1 MSKIVRALPVS
12 SIDIWFEGTSLSGT
26 MNVHLKSQRI
36 SELLDRIGKSDL
48 FKQFSSDLIWRISP
62 GNSLLY
68 DITSVPSYSSAGILE
83 YGQAKDHPDFEQ
95 INMGMVMERS
105 RNIPLFFEIYRGS
118 IPDVVTLKR
127 TAEGI
132 RKLIPKMEI
141 VLDMRFFSYEN
152 LRLLRDDS
160 FVIVAS
166 LVSITIK
173 NVFSSASR
181 TVDRADNVI
190 MNEPIFCKQIS
201 FTIDDPQ
208 LKNYRSGQT

>member
-95 INMGMVMERS
+95 INMGMVM
-105 RNIPLFFEIYRGS
+105 
-118 IPDVVTLKR
+118 
-127 TAEGI
+127 
-132 RKLIPKMEI
+132 
-141 VLDMRFFSYEN
+141 
-152 LRLLRDDS
+152 
-160 FVIVAS
+160 
-166 LVSITIK
+166 
-173 NVFSSASR
+173 
-181 TVDRADNVI
+181 
-190 MNEPIFCKQIS
+190 
-201 FTIDDPQ
+201 
-208 LKNYRSGQT
+208 